1 MDMFSHKTASA
12 CVHFSF
18 MTITSLCEQPGL
30 QEGWI
35 EETERRTGMR
45 ERGIDRVVRHVKRSV
60 ICSDGGMGHG
70 ILSSWGGERRGRK
83 LLDRGSRELLP

>member
-35 EETERRTGMR
+35 EETGEK
-45 ERGIDRVVRHVKRSV
+45 DRNE
-60 ICSDGGMGHG
+60 
-70 ILSSWGGERRGRK
+70 GER
-83 LLDRGSRELLP
+83 D